1 MMFLRTALS
10 SCCAV
15 WVSILPAAG
24 AWGEALDA
32 DTATKGLHVADG
44 MEVELFANEPMIRQ
58 PVTMSFDERGR
69 LWVVQYIQ
77 YPIPAGLKAVS
88 RDQYDRVTYDRI
100 PEPPPSGPAGADRV
114 TILEDTDGDGRADKA
129 IDFVTGLNLATGLAL
144 GHGGVWVLQSPYLL
158 FYPDRDQDDV
168 PDGDPEVR
176 VAHFGIEDP
185 HALAN
190 SLQWGPDGWLYGV
203 HGSTVTANIR
213 GIEFQQGIWR
223 YHPITKEFELFSE
236 GGGNSYGLD
245 FDARGQAIVGSNYSV
260 PGLHQVQ
267 GAYYIKNFGKHGAL
281 HNPFTFGYFGH
292 MPHEGASIGKLSVGG
307 IIYQADALPPSL
319 RGMFL
324 TTNGL
329 NHAVYIVSLHRL
341 GSTYR
346 SRFEGKVLW
355 SDDRWFQPIDLALAP
370 DGSVFVADWYDS
382 DINYQRTLRNM
393 ASFDRKRGRIYRIF
407 ATGNQ
412 RTDSFDLRKLSSDE
426 LVDLQSHDNNWYA
439 VEARRLLAERRDESV
454 IPRLR
459 QLTISADGSL
469 ALKSLWAL
477 YVSGAFD
484 DELAI
489 GLLGHKNEDVR
500 AWTVRLLGDRR
511 EVSAEVT
518 ERLVLLAREETS
530 PIVRSQ
536 MACTSKRLPAD
547 SALPIV
553 AQLLCHDE
561 DANDPFMPLL
571 LWWAVEDKAISDCDR
586 VLQLAADREFWK
598 RPLPRTAIAG
608 RLARRFAA
616 ENTDQGFAACARL
629 LAMAPGAADTDL
641 LIRAME
647 QEFQGRRLDR
657 TPPAMEEPLAELWAK
672 GPPNVALVQFMLR
685 LGSQSAYQNALELIA
700 DTDTATD
707 DRLSLLSAVGES
719 GRSESVPVLLDLLKE
734 NEPASIR
741 TSAMAGLGRYED
753 DRIARVVLAT
763 YPTMEPELRDR
774 ARLMMYGRKRWSMEL
789 LRTVDTGS
797 IEGKEIPS
805 VELRSLLAHQEPQIN
820 ELVEKLWGKVRTT
833 PPQEL
838 QHRMLEI
845 AELLDLKTGNSK
857 RGKDAFAK
865 HCGTCHKLNGKGY
878 DIGPDLT
885 GYPRHDLGYVLSSV
899 IDPNAIIRPEYQ
911 VHVVITDN
919 GRVLTGLLAESKPKT
934 IVILDAKNQRTVIA
948 RDEIDEMETSK
959 LSLMPERILKESS
972 EQEIC
977 DLFAYVQAGTDRPL
991 DKSLAGLGIARST
1004 FTVGTGQWTIAD
1016 NGAGDRPVIQSSGGN
1031 PGGWIRLDDQTSGKM
1046 AVVAPRSFL
1055 GNLTRFDGGGLSFD
1069 ARTVDS
1075 RGGSAHT
1082 CFGEIAITGA
1092 GRTVRTDAAP
1102 DREVPGAQWSTYRV
1116 PLTADTFG
1124 ASPDVWESILAD
1136 VTGIAITIEAFAS
1149 SSETMGLDNVMLLS
1163 RSPD

>member
-1 MMFLRTALS
+1 MKSLQTASLN
-10 SCCAV
+10 CCAV
-15 WVSILPAAG
+15 WALILPAAC
-24 AWGEALDA
+24 AWGEASDA
-32 DTATKGLHVADG
+32 ETATRGLHVADG
-44 MEVELFANEPMIRQ
+44 MEVELFASEPMIRQ

-77 YPIPAGLKAVS
+77 YPIPVGLKPVS
-88 RDQYDRVTYDRI
+88 RDQYDRVKYDRI
-100 PEPPPSGPAGADRV
+100 PEPPPRGPAGADRV
-114 TILEDTDGDGRADKA
+114 TILEDTNGDGRADKA
-129 IDFVTGLNLATGLAL
+129 TDFVDGLNLATGLAL

-168 PDGDPEVR
+168 PDGDPEVHL
-176 VAHFGIEDP
+176 AHFGLEDP

-223 YHPITKEFELFSE
+223 YRPTTKEFELFSE

-245 FDARGQAIVGSNYSV
+245 FDSHGQAIVGSNYGV

-281 HNPFTFGYFGH
+281 HNPFTFGYFEH
-292 MPHEGASIGKLSVGG
+292 MPHEGSSIGKLSVGG
-307 IIYQADALPPSL
+307 IIYQADALPLSL

-329 NHAVYIVSLHRL
+329 NHAVYVVSLRRN

-346 SRFEGKVLW
+346 SRYEGRALW
-355 SDDRWFQPIDLALAP
+355 SNDRWFQPVDLALAP

-393 ASFDRKRGRIYRIF
+393 ASFDRKRGRIYRVY

-412 RTDSFDLRKLSSDE
+412 RAGSFDLRKFSSDE
-426 LVDLQSHDNNWYA
+426 LVDLQSHKNNWYA

-459 QLTISADGSL
+459 KMAVSADGPL
-469 ALKSLWAL
+469 ALKALWAL
-477 YVSGAFD
+477 YASGGFD
-484 DELAI
+484 DGLAI
-489 GLLGHKNEDVR
+489 RLLGHKNEDVR
-500 AWTVRLLGDRR
+500 AWTVRLLGDWRA
-511 EVSAEVT
+511 VSAEIA
-518 ERLVLLAREETS
+518 ERLVKLAAEETS

-547 SALPIV
+547 NALAIV
-553 AQLLCHDE
+553 AQLLRHDE
-561 DANDPFMPLL
+561 DAADPFIPLL

-586 VLQLAADREFWK
+586 VLQLAGKREFWQH
-598 RPLPRTAIAG
+598 PLPRTVIAG

-616 ENTDQGFAACARL
+616 EDTDQGFAACARL
-629 LAMAPGAADTDL
+629 LAMAPGAAETDL

-647 QEFQGRRLDR
+647 QEFQGRRLER
-657 TPPAMEEPLAELWAK
+657 IPPAMEKPLAELWAK

-685 LGSQSAYQNALELIA
+685 LGSQSAYQSALELIA
-700 DTDTATD
+700 NTFTATD
-707 DRLSLLSAVGES
+707 DRLSLLSAVAES
-719 GRSESVPVLLDLLKE
+719 GRSEAVPVLLELLDGKE
-734 NEPASIR
+734 PTSIR
-741 TSAMAGLGRYED
+741 TAAMAGLGRYED
-753 DRIARVVLAT
+753 DRIARAVLAK
-763 YPTMEPELRDR
+763 YPSMKPELRDR
-774 ARLMMYGRKRWSMEL
+774 ARVMMYGRKQWSLEL
-789 LRTVDTGS
+789 LRTVDAGS
-797 IEGKEIPS
+797 MELKEIPS
-805 VELRSLLAHQEPQIN
+805 VELRNLLAHQEPKIN
-820 ELVEKLWGKVRTT
+820 ELIEKLWGKVRTT

-838 QHRMLEI
+838 QYRMLEI
-845 AELLDLKTGNSK
+845 AELLDLKPGNSK

-885 GYPRHDLGYVLSSV
+885 GYPRHDLGYVLSNV

-911 VHVVITDN
+911 SHVVITDN

-948 RDEIDEMETSK
+948 KDEIDEMETSK
-959 LSLMPERILKESS
+959 LSLMPERILKESK

-1004 FTVGTGQWTIAD
+1004 FTVGTGQWTITD
-1016 NGAGDRPVIQSSGGN
+1016 NGAGDKPVFQSSGGN
-1031 PGGWIRLDDQTSGKM
+1031 PDGWIRLDDQTGGKM
-1046 AVVAPRSFL
+1046 AAVAPRSFL

-1082 CFGEIAITGA
+1082 CFGEIAIAGA
-1092 GRTVRTDAAP
+1092 GRTIRTDAAP
-1102 DREVPGAQWSTYRV
+1102 DRKVPGNQWSTYRV
-1116 PLTADTFG
+1116 QLTSDTFG
-1124 ASPDVWESILAD
+1124 ANPDAWQSILAN
-1136 VTGIAITIEAFAS
+1136 VTEMTITIEAFAS

-1163 RSPD
+1163 R